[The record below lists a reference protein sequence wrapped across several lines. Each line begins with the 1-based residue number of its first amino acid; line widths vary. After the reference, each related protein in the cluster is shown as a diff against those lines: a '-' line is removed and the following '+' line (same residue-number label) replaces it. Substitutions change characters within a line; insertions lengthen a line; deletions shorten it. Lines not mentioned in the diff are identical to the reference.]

1 VRVLFTSTWGYGHV
15 FPMVPLAR
23 AFAAAG
29 HDVLWAA
36 SEVAVPLVSAA
47 GIDVV
52 PAGLDTEGVQQ
63 VKQRLRAGMVG
74 IRPEDRAAYA
84 FPHMFGEW
92 ATPAMTGDLLEL
104 ARDWRP
110 DLMVHE
116 NAELAAPLVAAV
128 LGVRTA
134 THAFGGAVPP
144 SFLIEAAMR
153 LTALWADHG
162 LTVPTYAGAFAGT
175 YLDIGPPPVQTVSID
190 HIPQRQ
196 ALRPVPYTG
205 ERTGP
210 LPEFLERND
219 PRPLVYLTL
228 GTVRNEAELLAVAV
242 RAMVDLGARILVTV
256 GPDGDPA
263 MLGEQPEHVCVERWV
278 SQTDV
283 LPLCAAVV
291 SHGGS
296 GTFLGALSLGLPQ
309 LCLPQAAD
317 QFRNARAGVITG
329 CGLALN
335 PDEATP
341 TALTA
346 AVARILHDTS
356 FRDEAAV
363 MAKVID
369 EMPSP
374 AEVVTVLERQG

>member
-1 VRVLFTSTWGYGHV
+1 MRVLFSSTWGYGHV

-23 AFAAAG
+23 AFVSAG
-29 HDVLWAA
+29 HEVRWAA
-36 SEVAVPLVSAA
+36 SEPACALVSAA
-47 GIDVV
+47 GLAAV
-52 PAGLDTEGVQQ
+52 PAGFDTDGVRQ
-63 VKQRLRAGMVG
+63 VKQRLLAGLAG

-92 ATPAMTGDLLEL
+92 ATPAMVGDLLDL

-134 THAFGGAVPP
+134 THSFGGAVPP
-144 SFLIEAAMR
+144 NFIMEAGQR
-153 LTALWADHG
+153 LTALWAEHG
-162 LTVPTYAGAFAGT
+162 MTVPAYAGAFADT
-175 YLDIGPPPVQTVSID
+175 YLDICPSPLQTVPVD
-190 HIPQRQ
+190 HIPLRQ
-196 ALRPVPYTG
+196 ALRPVSYTG

-210 LPEFLERND
+210 LPEFIDGDD

-228 GTVRNEAELLAVAV
+228 GTVRNEAEILAGAV
-242 RAMVDLGARILVTV
+242 RAMVELGARILVTV
-256 GPDGDPA
+256 GPQGDPA
-263 MLGEQPEHVCVERWV
+263 MLGQQPEHVCVERWV

-283 LPLCAAVV
+283 LPRCAAVV

-296 GTFLGALSLGLPQ
+296 GTFLGAVSLGLPQ

-317 QFRNARAGVITG
+317 QFRNARAAVNTG
-329 CGLALN
+329 CGLALT

-341 TALTA
+341 SELTA
-346 AVARILHDTS
+346 AVGRILQDTS
-356 FRDEAAV
+356 FREAA
-363 MAKVID
+363 AGLANVIGD
-369 EMPSP
+369 MPSP
-374 AEVVTVLERQG
+374 AEVVTVLERQV